1 MIYVL
6 LAMLACVIGTALLC
20 SYAYPIAS
28 RLRLIDD
35 PRTKLHGLHDAPTPL
50 LGGLAIVVPWLL
62 AAAATLVVTPDAQ
75 PPLIPIFTWPGLG
88 VIAFFLALG
97 AIDDHCS
104 LSVGG
109 RLIAK
114 TLAYAVLVSSTAS
127 LSISTLLIPSLEI
140 AWDISY
146 FATPLTILCLVALIN
161 AINMCDGRNGLVIG
175 MSIVWLVSL
184 LLHSPLLREPLVLIL
199 PVTLAVTGLH
209 NWRGRLFLGD
219 AGSYALSTLVGMLAI
234 WAHHLPPGFGELT
247 STQLATLFAIP
258 ALDMFRVIGSRVR
271 RGAAI
276 IAPDNDHLHHR
287 LDRAFGWSLGL
298 PVYLLV
304 MALPIAVSLSSY
316 RAGFAGL
323 CIAGLGYTVLWYV
336 TKAKAE

>member
-1 MIYVL
+1 
-6 LAMLACVIGTALLC
+6 
-20 SYAYPIAS
+20 
-28 RLRLIDD
+28 
-35 PRTKLHGLHDAPTPL
+35 
-50 LGGLAIVVPWLL
+50 
-62 AAAATLVVTPDAQ
+62 
-75 PPLIPIFTWPGLG
+75 
-88 VIAFFLALG
+88 
-97 AIDDHCS
+97 
-104 LSVGG
+104 
-109 RLIAK
+109 
-114 TLAYAVLVSSTAS
+114 
-127 LSISTLLIPSLEI
+127 
-140 AWDISY
+140 
-146 FATPLTILCLVALIN
+146 
-161 AINMCDGRNGLVIG
+161 
-175 MSIVWLVSL
+175 
-184 LLHSPLLREPLVLIL
+184 
-199 PVTLAVTGLH
+199 
-209 NWRGRLFLGD
+209 
-219 AGSYALSTLVGMLAI
+219 MLAI

-336 TKAKAE
+336 TKAKASGSSSTLQTDH